1 MQEEVAVGMA
11 NTHKIKVLVIDDSRV
26 VRVAATRM
34 FDDDFDV
41 ILGVDGADGL
51 SIIERDPDIHVV
63 FTDLAM
69 PEMDGFELLEAVRSH
84 TDENIRELP
93 VIVATGAGNPESAKQ
108 KAFSLG
114 ATDFVTKPF
123 NATDIKARARS
134 YAKFREQTRSLK
146 ENATIDELTGLLN
159 YRGLNLQLDKE
170 LSFAARHESN
180 LTMIAIEVDHYK
192 DLFVRIGREG
202 TEKVIKR
209 VAKVLEDTFR
219 KEDSISRV
227 SLARYVVSMPMA
239 LTENAMEMANRICH
253 TIETLKAKLDGKRI
267 KITVSIG
274 VSAVQV
280 DSDLDA
286 NTLIGLS
293 IAALENASAAGAS
306 QICELT
312 LEDYRKQ
319 LEEEAR
325 RSLSIDHLLEQ
336 INSGNQLAIAGQI
349 DAAIERLSPLFRVM
363 SDQQAQEIITT
374 RQKRTNN
381 VVDFSVNR
389 SGQSPAS

>member
-1 MQEEVAVGMA
+1 MVATG
-11 NTHKIKVLVIDDSRV
+11 NNQKIKVLVIDDSRV

-51 SIIERDPDIHVV
+51 AIIERDPDIHVV

-69 PEMDGFELLEAVRSH
+69 PEMDGFELLEAIRSH

-134 YAKFREQTRSLK
+134 YAKFREQALTLK
-146 ENATIDELTGLLN
+146 ENATIDNLTGLLN
-159 YRGLNLQLDKE
+159 LHGLHLQLEKE
-170 LSFAARHESN
+170 LSFASRHESN

-202 TEKVIKR
+202 TEKVIRR
-209 VAKVLEDTFR
+209 VARVLEDTFR
-219 KEDSISRV
+219 KEDSIARV

-274 VSAVQV
+274 VSSVQV
-280 DSDLDA
+280 DSDIDS
-286 NTLIGLS
+286 NTMLGVAIE
-293 IAALENASAAGAS
+293 ALERASRVGAS
-306 QICELT
+306 QIHELS
-312 LEDYRKQ
+312 
-319 LEEEAR
+319 LEEYRQHMEDEAR
-325 RSLSIDHLLEQ
+325 RSLSIDDLLEQ
-336 INSGNQLAIAGQI
+336 IHSGNQLAIAGQL
-349 DAAIERLSPLFRVM
+349 DAALHRLSPLFRLL
-363 SDQQAQEIITT
+363 SDQQTQEIITA
-374 RQKRTNN
+374 RQERANN
-381 VVDFSVNR
+381 VVDFSSRGN
-389 SGQSPAS
+389 QAN

>member
-1 MQEEVAVGMA
+1 MA
-11 NTHKIKVLVIDDSRV
+11 FSGNNHKIKVLVIDDSRV

-34 FDDDFDV
+34 FDDDFEV
-41 ILGVDGADGL
+41 ILGVDGVDGL
-51 SIIERDPDIHVV
+51 AIIERDPDIHVV

-69 PEMDGFELLEAVRSH
+69 PEMDGFELLEAIRSH

-123 NATDIKARARS
+123 NGTDIKARARS
-134 YAKFREQTRSLK
+134 YAKFREQNRSLK
-146 ENATIDELTGLLN
+146 EHATIDNLTDLLN
-159 YRGLNLQLDKE
+159 RRGLRLQLEKE

-202 TEKVIKR
+202 TEKVIRR
-209 VAKVLEDTFR
+209 VARVLDETFR
-219 KEDSISRV
+219 KEDSIARV

-239 LTENAMEMANRICH
+239 LTENALEMANRICH

-274 VSAVQV
+274 VSSVQV
-280 DSDLDA
+280 DSDLEPD
-286 NTLIGLS
+286 TLIGLS
-293 IAALENASAAGAS
+293 IEALERASKVGSS
-306 QICELT
+306 QILELS
-312 LEDYRKQ
+312 LDEYRKQ
-319 LEEEAR
+319 LDEEAR
-325 RSLSIDHLLEQ
+325 RSISIDGLLEK
-336 INSGNQLAIAGQI
+336 ISHGDQLGAAEHL
-349 DAAIERLSPLFRVM
+349 DAAVERLAPLFRLL
-363 SDQQAQEIITT
+363 SDQQAQAIITS
-374 RQKRTNN
+374 RQQLTNN
-381 VVDFSVNR
+381 VVDFSSSR
-389 SGQSPAS
+389 SSQAPAS

>member
-1 MQEEVAVGMA
+1 MA
-11 NTHKIKVLVIDDSRV
+11 DDKHKIKVLVIDDSRV

-34 FDDDFDV
+34 FDDSFEV
-41 ILGVDGADGL
+41 ILGVDGVDGL
-51 SIIERDPDIHVV
+51 AIIERDPDIHVV

-69 PEMDGFELLEAVRSH
+69 PEMDGFELLEAIRSH

-123 NATDIKARARS
+123 HATDIKARARS
-134 YAKFREQTRSLK
+134 YAKFREQNRSLK
-146 ENATIDELTGLLN
+146 EHATIDSLTDLLN
-159 YRGLNLQLDKE
+159 HRGLRLQLEKE

-209 VAKVLEDTFR
+209 VAKVLDETFR
-219 KEDSISRV
+219 KEDSIARV

-239 LTENAMEMANRICH
+239 LTENALEMANRICH

-274 VSAVQV
+274 VSSVQV
-280 DSDLDA
+280 DSDTEAD
-286 NTLIGLS
+286 TLIGLS
-293 IAALENASAAGAS
+293 IEALERASNVGAS
-306 QICELT
+306 QILELS
-312 LEDYRKQ
+312 LEDYQKH
-319 LEEEAR
+319 LDAEAR
-325 RSLSIDHLLEQ
+325 KALSVDHVLEL
-336 INSGNQLAIAGQI
+336 IKSGDDHAAAGHL
-349 DAAIERLSPLFRVM
+349 DAALERLVPLFRLL
-363 SDQQAQEIITT
+363 SDQQVQEILAS
-374 RQKRTNN
+374 RQKLTNN
-381 VVDFSVNR
+381 VVEFSTGKT
-389 SGQSPAS
+389 GQSPAG

>member
-1 MQEEVAVGMA
+1 MVSATK
-11 NTHKIKVLVIDDSRV
+11 NKIKVLVIDDSRV

-34 FDDDFDV
+34 FDEDFEV
-41 ILGVDGADGL
+41 LLGVDGADGL
-51 SIIERDPDIHVV
+51 AIIERDPDIHVV
-63 FTDLAM
+63 FSDLAM
-69 PEMDGFELLEAVRSH
+69 PEMDGFELLEAIRSH

-134 YAKFREQTRSLK
+134 YAKFHEQARSLK
-146 ENATIDELTGLLN
+146 EHSTIDELTGLLN
-159 YRGLNLQLDKE
+159 TRGLQLQLEKE
-170 LSFAARHESN
+170 ISFAQRHESN
-180 LTMIAIEVDHYK
+180 LTMIALEVDHYK

-209 VAKVLEDTFR
+209 VARVLEDTFR
-219 KEDSISRV
+219 KEDSIARV

-253 TIETLKAKLDGKRI
+253 TVETLKAKLDGKRI

-274 VSAVQV
+274 VSSVV
-280 DSDLDA
+280 IDSDVDA
-286 NTLIGLS
+286 DTLIGLS
-293 IAALENASAAGAS
+293 IEALEKASNKGAS
-306 QICELT
+306 QIHELS
-312 LEDYRKQ
+312 LSEYRKQ

-325 RSLSIDHLLEQ
+325 RSLSIDSLLERIEVGDQ
-336 INSGNQLAIAGQI
+336 IAVAKRL
-349 DAAIERLSPLFRVM
+349 DAAIERLTPLIQLM
-363 SDQQAQEIITT
+363 SDQQMQRVLSA
-374 RQKRTNN
+374 RQKLGDN
-381 VVDFSVNR
+381 VVSMSDHADKNT
-389 SGQSPAS
+389 AS